1 MESKVR
7 DMETVRLL
15 RDARDASVRL
25 SHTGSLSQV
34 LTAPR
39 DIHRD
44 HTYVVKLLDVHPALG
59 KVKGRHL
66 MAELA
71 IKAFSRIADLDS
83 ATREALLIA
92 CGEVV

>member
-15 RDARDASVRL
+15 REGRDATVRL
-25 SHTGSLSQV
+25 SQAGSLSEV
-34 LTAPR
+34 LTAPSNL
-39 DIHRD
+39 HRD

-59 KVKGRHL
+59 KVKGRRL

-71 IKAFSRIADLDS
+71 IKAFSRLADLDTD
-83 ATREALLIA
+83 TRDALLIA
-92 CGEVV
+92 SGEVS